1 MRLKKS
7 KTANK
12 SVKLDWD
19 YQPPKINGGKETIDD
34 MSLVVGMYGNYEV
47 TKTGNLVG
55 ILEVSGIN
63 LDLLNE
69 TEQQDVFEDYGA
81 FLMSTLG
88 EGVDDTLQ
96 FLEPTIPVN
105 MTAYLNGLKRRYL
118 ALQKDHP
125 EQQFKIQLIASYLD
139 HFTKVQESK
148 NMTTKQHLLIV
159 KVPIKDKSVKSL
171 NLAVTHL
178 DEKIEQV
185 KRYWKCVN
193 GLWCDGQSLTSQEVQ
208 EILKNLIN
216 LMDRG
221 NSMSFG
227 DKVIDLFMPTKKKV
241 SKIGTSG

>member
-7 KTANK
+7 KTASK
-12 SVKLDWD
+12 SATLDWD

-34 MSLVVGMYGNYEV
+34 MSLVVSMYGNYEV

-105 MTAYLNGLKRRYL
+105 MTTYLNGLKRRYL

-159 KVPIKDKSVKSL
+159 KVPIKDKSVESL
-171 NLAVTHL
+171 NLAVAHL

-185 KRYWKCVN
+185 KRDIENALTDFDVTAKI
-193 GLWCDGQSLTSQEVQ
+193 LTSQEVQ

-216 LMDRG
+216 FNG
-221 NSMSFG
+221 
-227 DKVIDLFMPTKKKV
+227 
-241 SKIGTSG
+241 

>member
-12 SVKLDWD
+12 SAKLNWD
-19 YQPPKINGGKETIDD
+19 YQPPRINGGKETIDD
-34 MSLVVGMYGNYEV
+34 MSLVVGMYDNYEVTKTGNLVGILEV

-96 FLEPTIPVN
+96 FLEPTITVN

-125 EQQFKIQLIASYLD
+125 DQQFKIQLIASYLD

-171 NLAVTHL
+171 NLAVSHL

-185 KRYWKCVN
+185 KRDIENALTDFDVTAKV
-193 GLWCDGQSLTSQEVQ
+193 LTSQEVQ

-216 LMDRG
+216 FNG
-221 NSMSFG
+221 
-227 DKVIDLFMPTKKKV
+227 
-241 SKIGTSG
+241 